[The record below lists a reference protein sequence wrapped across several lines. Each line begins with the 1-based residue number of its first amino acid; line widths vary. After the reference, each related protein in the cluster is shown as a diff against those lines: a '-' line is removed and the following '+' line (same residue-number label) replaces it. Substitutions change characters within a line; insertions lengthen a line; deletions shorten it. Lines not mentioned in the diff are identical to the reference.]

1 MSDEDRSFSGFS
13 DECDLET
20 LHRIRKT
27 VEESPEAIFWLEESG
42 RISFANVRACES
54 LGYARAEL
62 CRLHLWD
69 IDPDF
74 PPERWKQHWKA
85 LRTSGRRTFET
96 RHRRQDGLIFP
107 VEVCA
112 SQMVFGGEEIHL
124 SFVRDI
130 TARVQEREVREKLE
144 TQLRHTQKMESVG
157 QLAGGVA
164 HDFNNMLSVILGY
177 TEQILA
183 DQPQGTLLSD
193 LQEIEKAAQRSADL
207 TRQLLAFARC
217 QTIAPRV
224 FDLNP
229 AVTNLLNMLGRLLGE
244 DLELEWHPAP
254 QPAVVRMDPSQLD
267 QILAN
272 LCVNAR
278 DAIKGTGKV
287 TIETSLATFNDAYC
301 RDHLEASPGN
311 FVMLAVSDDGTG
323 MDRPTQTRIFEP
335 YFTTKQV
342 GEGTG
347 LGLATVFGIVKQN
360 EGRIEVYSEPE
371 KGTTFKIYLPAHEVK
386 QMDAELA
393 RQADKPPRG
402 SETVL
407 LVEDEAALLELGRRL
422 LESLGYR
429 VICASSPKMA
439 MRCAQTTEPIDL
451 MVTDVIMPE
460 MNGRDLAGQLRVAR
474 PGLKVL
480 FMSGYTSNVVAHHGV
495 LDAGVCFLAKPFS
508 VHDLAFKVREAL
520 DGPLTV
526 D

>member
-1 MSDEDRSFSGFS
+1 MPDEDLSFSGFS

-54 LGYARAEL
+54 LGYPRAEL

-74 PPERWKQHWKA
+74 PPERWQQQWQT

-96 RHRRQDGLIFP
+96 RHQRKDGLIFP

-130 TARVQEREVREKLE
+130 TVRVQERELREKLE

-164 HDFNNMLSVILGY
+164 HDFNNMLGVILGY

-183 DQPQGTLLSD
+183 DQPQGTLLAD
-193 LQEIEKAAQRSADL
+193 LQEIEKAARRSADL

-217 QTIAPRV
+217 QTIAPRT
-224 FDLNP
+224 FDLNT
-229 AVTNLLNMLGRLLGE
+229 AVVKLLTMLRRLLGE
-244 DLELEWHPAP
+244 DLELEWHPAA

-287 TIETSLATFNDAYC
+287 TIETSLVTFNEAYC
-301 RDHLEASPGN
+301 RDHLESTPGT
-311 FVMLAVSDDGTG
+311 FVMLGVSDDGSG
-323 MDRPTQTRIFEP
+323 MERSTQRRIFEP

-360 EGRIEVYSEPE
+360 QGRIEVYSEPG
-371 KGTTFKIYLPAHEVK
+371 KGTTFKIYLPVQEVEE
-386 QMDAELA
+386 MDAGLA
-393 RQADKPPRG
+393 QQSGKPPRG

-407 LVEDEAALLELGRRL
+407 LVEDEAALLGLSKRL
-422 LESLGYR
+422 LERLGYR
-429 VICASSPKMA
+429 VICASSPRMA
-439 MRCAQTTEPIDL
+439 LRCAETNEPIDL

-460 MNGRDLAGQLRVAR
+460 MNGRDLANQLQLAR

-480 FMSGYTSNVVAHHGV
+480 FISGYTANVVAHHGV

-508 VHDLAFKVREAL
+508 VKDLAFKVREAL
-520 DGPLTV
+520 DGPQPAG
-526 D
+526 